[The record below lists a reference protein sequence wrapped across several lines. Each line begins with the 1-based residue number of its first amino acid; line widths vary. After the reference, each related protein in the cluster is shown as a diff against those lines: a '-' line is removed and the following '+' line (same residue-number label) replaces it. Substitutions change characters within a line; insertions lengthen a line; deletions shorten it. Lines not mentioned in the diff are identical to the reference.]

1 MNSKENGMAA
11 IQALAREL
19 EAHPQ
24 NVHGW
29 ERAVCITSG
38 VAMVGT
44 GLRHGGI
51 LGSVRAA
58 IGSVVLIRG
67 LTGRCPAK
75 RVIAERYEELAA
87 IRAKLEAA
95 ADQLTALHAGGA
107 KKAK

>member
-1 MNSKENGMAA
+1 MNTKENVMAA
-11 IQALAREL
+11 IEALAREL
-19 EAHPQ
+19 DAHPQ

-44 GLRHGGI
+44 GLRHGGL

-58 IGSVVLIRG
+58 IGSIVLLRG

-75 RVIAERYEELAA
+75 RVIAERYDELAQ

-95 ADQLTALHAGGA
+95 ASQLVALNEAG
-107 KKAK
+107 KKKSK